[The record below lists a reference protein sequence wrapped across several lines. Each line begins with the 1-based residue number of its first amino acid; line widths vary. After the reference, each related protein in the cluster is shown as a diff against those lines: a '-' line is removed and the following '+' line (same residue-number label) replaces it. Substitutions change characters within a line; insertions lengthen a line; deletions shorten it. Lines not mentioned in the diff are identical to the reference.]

1 MMMATLPGRPN
12 LLGYS
17 ARAKWATVRIEADDA
32 VYVGRVYV
40 PETKKRLSDI
50 LCDERPFLLL
60 TEVSVNDADKLEPF
74 VALNKRHVRTVRVLH
89 EGEADVVSI
98 SKR

>member
-1 MMMATLPGRPN
+1 MATLPSRPN

-17 ARAKWATVRIEADDA
+17 TRAKWSTVRIEADDA

-40 PETKKRLSDI
+40 PETRKRLSDI

-60 TEVSVNDADKLEPF
+60 TEVSVNDADNLEPF

-89 EGEADVVSI
+89 EGEADIVST
-98 SKR
+98 SRR